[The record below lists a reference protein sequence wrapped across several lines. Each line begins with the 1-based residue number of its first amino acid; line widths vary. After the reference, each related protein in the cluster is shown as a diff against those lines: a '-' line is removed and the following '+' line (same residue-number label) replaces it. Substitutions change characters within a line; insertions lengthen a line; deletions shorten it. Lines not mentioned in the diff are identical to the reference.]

1 LEAQKTANSQ
11 GDTEQE
17 EQAGGIIMPDFKL
30 YYRVITMKTI
40 WYWHK
45 KQIIKTVEQNGRP
58 REESM
63 QLCPPDF

>member
-1 LEAQKTANSQ
+1 
-11 GDTEQE
+11 
-17 EQAGGIIMPDFKL
+17 MPDFKL